1 MAYDEKKLVKLGA
14 LKEMGQ
20 RLKTDIDAAAALA
33 ASAFHSAKVEGNT
46 VSLYTS
52 TDKSGD
58 AAFTFDFPTEMFLD
72 QTKTEFVGKFKWAEA
87 TYPGS
92 TDPKLDGKPVMVL
105 AVKGENP
112 DSCTYSFLNMAD
124 LVDTYT
130 AKTTGKDASTTIEI
144 SGYEVEVKVNIS
156 KEADNILELKDDGLY
171 VPKPKVTDIS
181 GKADK
186 VAGATEGNFAALDAE
201 GNLTDSGKKAADFVA
216 TTDIASDAEVAEVM
230 KEVFGE

>member
-1 MAYDEKKLVKLGA
+1 MSYDVKKLVKLGA

-20 RLKTDIDAAAALA
+20 RLKTDVDAAAALA
-33 ASAFHSAKVEGNT
+33 ASAFHSGKVEGNT

-105 AVKGENP
+105 P
-112 DSCTYSFLNMAD
+112 
-124 LVDTYT
+124 
-130 AKTTGKDASTTIEI
+130 
-144 SGYEVEVKVNIS
+144 
-156 KEADNILELKDDGLY
+156 
-171 VPKPKVTDIS
+171 
-181 GKADK
+181 
-186 VAGATEGNFAALDAE
+186 
-201 GNLTDSGKKAADFVA
+201 
-216 TTDIASDAEVAEVM
+216 
-230 KEVFGE
+230 

>member
-33 ASAFHSAKVEGNT
+33 ASAFHSGKVEGNT

-52 TDKSGD
+52 TDKNGD

-112 DSCTYSFLNMAD
+112 ASVTYSFLNMAD

-130 AKTTGKDASTTIEI
+130 AKTQGKDASTTIEI
-144 SGYEVEVKVNIS
+144 SGYEVEVKVNLS

-171 VPKPKVTDIS
+171 VPKPKETDIS

-186 VAGATEGNFAALDAE
+186 VAGATEGNFAALDAN
-201 GNLTDSGKKAADFVA
+201 GNLTDSGKKSADFVA

>member
-20 RLKTDIDAAAALA
+20 RLKTDVDAAAALA
-33 ASAFHSAKVEGNT
+33 ASAFHGAKVEGNT

-72 QTKTEFVGKFKWAEA
+72 QAKTEFVGKFKWADA

-105 AVKGENP
+105 A
-112 DSCTYSFLNMAD
+112 DSCTYSFLNMAA

-156 KEADNILELKDDGLY
+156 KAADNALELKDDGLY
-171 VPKPKVTDIS
+171 VPKPKETDIS

-186 VAGATEGNFAALDAE
+186 VAGATEGNFAALDAN

-216 TTDIASDAEVAEVM
+216 TTDIATDAEVAEVM